1 MKSFLRVIRDLIFI
15 AIIAVALYFIY
26 DIYESNNFNGFTKS
40 VGQHDITEFK
50 KDNDVKYS
58 SQRSYKIYS
67 PDFNDAMIS
76 KELSLEKNK
85 SYRVTCM
92 VKTQDVESENN
103 KSGSGAHIS
112 IDGATTRSMAITG
125 TNDWQKIELLFNSKN
140 QDHITVGFRLG
151 GYIDNCKG
159 TAWFSDFKLEKGNSD
174 TSNEWKFACFIYN
187 STDVTINNKNIKL
200 TVTDSDMSD
209 IRNTIKRFEDA
220 CKTLSDRK
228 MTANCDI
235 YTTNKP
241 LTKLSYDD
249 KFGYYVAPEDVEQD
263 IKSTINTNN
272 YDHIFVVIRLGDN
285 VYKNDIEVN
294 DWIGLGS
301 MDYYGIG
308 FSNIRLPNDSR
319 SYIYKYNTKI
329 NTFPEEVLLHE
340 FLHSLER
347 NATENGYEIPA
358 LHDFQK
364 YGYKNEQLIGQK
376 KWYTDYMNCNIDDNG
391 KKIGLP
397 ENIYNLKPAKQSD
410 FEYAVEIKDAFK

>member
-1 MKSFLRVIRDLIFI
+1 MKSFFRVIKDLIFI
-15 AIIAVALYFIY
+15 AIIAVAFYFIY

-67 PDFNDAMIS
+67 PEYNDAMIS
-76 KELSLEKNK
+76 KELNLEKNK
-85 SYRVTCM
+85 SYRVSCM
-92 VKTQDVESENN
+92 VKTQNVESENN

-112 IDGATTRSMAITG
+112 IDGTTTRSMAVTG
-125 TNDWQKIELLFNSKN
+125 TNEWQKIELLFNSKN
-140 QDHITVGFRLG
+140 QERITIGFRLG

-187 STDVTINNKNIKL
+187 STDVTINDKNIKL

-220 CKTLSDRK
+220 CKALSESK
-228 MTANCDI
+228 MSASCDI

-241 LTKLSYDD
+241 LTNLSYDD

-347 NATENGYEIPA
+347 NAIENGYEIPA
-358 LHDFQK
+358 LHDYQK

-397 ENIYNLKPAKQSD
+397 ENIYNLKPSKQTD
-410 FEYAVEIKDAFK
+410 FEYAVELKDAFK

>member
-1 MKSFLRVIRDLIFI
+1 MKNFFKVIRDLIFI
-15 AIIAVALYFIY
+15 AFVAVAFYFVY

-50 KDNDVKYS
+50 KDNDIKYS

-67 PDFNDAMIS
+67 PEFNDAMIS
-76 KELSLEKNK
+76 KELSVEKNK
-85 SYRVTCM
+85 SYKVTCM
-92 VKTQDVESENN
+92 VKTENVESENN
-103 KSGSGAHIS
+103 QSGSGAHIS
-112 IDGATTRSMAITG
+112 IDGTTTRSIAITG
-125 TNDWQKIELLFNSKN
+125 TNEWQKIELLFNSKN

-159 TAWFSDFKLEKGNSD
+159 TAWFSDLKLEKGNSD

-187 STDVTINNKNIKL
+187 GTDVTIKDKNIKL
-200 TVTDSDMSD
+200 SVTDNDMSD

-220 CKTLSDRK
+220 CLTLSEGK
-228 MTANCDI
+228 MKATCDI

-241 LTKLSYDD
+241 LTSLSYDS

-263 IKSTINTNN
+263 IKSTINANN

-347 NATENGYEIPA
+347 NAIENGYEIPA
-358 LHDFQK
+358 LHDYQK
-364 YGYKNEQLIGQK
+364 YGYANEQLIGQK
-376 KWYTDYMNCNIDDNG
+376 KWYKDYMNCNINDNG